1 MNFFDGN
8 LMTAIAVASVN
19 LKCGATLLQH
29 LTWKVSQSR
38 TGKAG
43 TEYAAG
49 LVTLPHT
56 LLDSFKSQNT
66 NHFLFYILYQHKQK
80 TFAIEPHNNMSKH
93 IQRIEL
99 NWLTEN

>member
-29 LTWKVSQSR
+29 LTWKVSQLR

-49 LVTLPHT
+49 LVTLPCT
-56 LLDSFKSQNT
+56 LLDSLRGQDT
-66 NHFLFYILYQHKQK
+66 NRSPHYIIHQHKQR
-80 TFAIEPHNNMSKH
+80 TFATETVHNMSKH
-93 IQRIEL
+93 IQRVEL
-99 NWLTEN
+99 N